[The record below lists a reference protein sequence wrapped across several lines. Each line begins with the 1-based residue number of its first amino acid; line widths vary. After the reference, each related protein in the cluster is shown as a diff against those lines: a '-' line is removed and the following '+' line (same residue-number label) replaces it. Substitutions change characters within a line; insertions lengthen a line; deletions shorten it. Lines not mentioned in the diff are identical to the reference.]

1 MDYGGRMLGPDQE
14 QSDLEALAAR
24 ARSTHWRLDMGERLE
39 GAYRADHRGRAVAF
53 FRHSSI
59 FIFLIFLLLS
69 TGIYHLMPP
78 EEVPRWLSL
87 YGWVGV
93 IIIAASVLS
102 RIPALNGQF
111 EIYTGVGSF
120 ASVALSVAVTGVVTD
135 PVAGQLT
142 QVAIMYATVI
152 IFSMVG
158 LRFKHAFYAVWLG
171 GLAGTVL
178 AWLLDGSVEW
188 GLLHR
193 TFTGSS
199 LLGMFIAYYAERRD
213 RELFLQAHLL
223 RAAHERTEEYAV
235 RLDRLSRHDALTG
248 LANRRHFD
256 EEMQQEWRR
265 GARQQSPLSVMM
277 IDIDHF
283 KHFNDTHGHVRG
295 DDCLRQAASVIA
307 AHARRPG
314 ELAVRYG
321 GEEFLLLFPDT
332 GREAA
337 CQLAERLLQSF
348 RQARLQQAPGLS
360 REFLSVSIGV
370 AAVVPGNTMLTPDEL
385 ICAADDAL
393 YEAKHAGR
401 DCWRYAAGLGSE
413 ADALEPGSS
422 RQASA

>member
-1 MDYGGRMLGPDQE
+1 MLGPENE
-14 QSDLEALAAR
+14 QANIAALAAR
-24 ARSTHWRLDMGERLE
+24 ARRRSWRLDLGEGLE
-39 GAYRADHRGRAVAF
+39 AAYQADHRARAVVF

-59 FIFLIFLLLS
+59 FIFLIYLLLS
-69 TGIYHLMPP
+69 SGIYRIMPH
-78 EEVPRWLSL
+78 EDVPRWLAL

-93 IIIAASVLS
+93 IIVAASVLS
-102 RIPALNGQF
+102 RIARLNPLF
-111 EIYTGVGSF
+111 EHYVGFGSF
-120 ASVALSVAVTGVVTD
+120 AAVALSVAVTGVVVN

-142 QVAIMYATVI
+142 QVAVMYAI
-152 IFSMVG
+152 IIIYSVVG
-158 LRFKHAFYAVWLG
+158 LRFMQVMYAGWLG

-178 AWLLDGSVEW
+178 AWLLDGGVDWE
-188 GLLHR
+188 LLNR

-223 RAAHERTEEYAV
+223 RDANERTEEYAI

-256 EEMQQEWRR
+256 EALQQEWRR
-265 GARQQSPLSVMM
+265 AARQQMPLAALM

-283 KHFNDTHGHVRG
+283 KHYNDSLGHVSG
-295 DDCLRQAASVIA
+295 DACLRKAASIIA

-321 GEEFLLLFPDT
+321 GEEFLLLFPDSD
-332 GREAA
+332 RDSA
-337 CQLAERLLQSF
+337 CQQAERLLEAF
-348 RQARLQQAPGLS
+348 RLARLPQAPGLA
-360 REFLSVSIGV
+360 REFLTVSIGV
-370 AAVVPGNTMLTPDEL
+370 ACTLPGTGMMSPDEL

-393 YEAKHAGR
+393 YEAKHGGR
-401 DCWRYAAGLGSE
+401 DTWRYAAGIGGG
-413 ADALEPGSS
+413 DAPEPPV

>member
-1 MDYGGRMLGPDQE
+1 MLGPEKE
-14 QSDLEALAAR
+14 QAELEALVAR
-24 ARSTHWRLDMGERLE
+24 ARRSNWRLDMGERLE
-39 GAYRADHRGRAVAF
+39 AAYRADHRARAVVF

-59 FIFLIFLLLS
+59 FIFLIYLLLS

-78 EEVPRWLSL
+78 EDVPRWLAL

-93 IIIAASVLS
+93 IVIVASILS
-102 RIPALNGQF
+102 RIPALDPQF
-111 EIYTGVGSF
+111 EIYTGAGSF
-120 ASVALSVAVTGVVTD
+120 AAVALSVAVTGVVAD

-142 QVAIMYATVI
+142 QVAIMYATII
-152 IFSMVG
+152 IFAMVG
-158 LRFKHAFYAVWLG
+158 LRFKHAFYAVWFG

-178 AWLLDGSVEW
+178 SWLLDGGVDW
-188 GLLHR
+188 AVLHR

-223 RAAHERTEEYAV
+223 RAAHERSEEYAV

-265 GARQQSPLSVMM
+265 ATRQQLPLSVMM
-277 IDIDHF
+277 IDVDHF
-283 KHFNDTHGHVRG
+283 KHYNDSLGHVRG
-295 DDCLRQAASVIA
+295 DDCLRQAASIIA

-337 CQLAERLLQSF
+337 CQHAERLLASF
-348 RQARLQQAPGLS
+348 RQARLPQAPGLA

-370 AAVVPGNTMLTPDEL
+370 ASVVPGTAMLAPDEL

-401 DCWRYAAGLGSE
+401 DNWRFAAGLDS
-413 ADALEPGSS
+413 AAAVAAAAAH
-422 RQASA
+422 QASA

>member
-1 MDYGGRMLGPDQE
+1 MLGPEQE
-14 QSDLEALAAR
+14 QSDLEALVAR
-24 ARSTHWRLDMGERLE
+24 ARSTHWRLDMGDRLE
-39 GAYRADHRGRAVAF
+39 GAYREDHRARSVAS
-53 FRHSSI
+53 FRHTSI

-78 EEVPRWLSL
+78 EEVPRWLAL

-93 IIIAASVLS
+93 IIIGASVLS
-102 RIPALNGQF
+102 RIPALDRRF
-111 EIYTGVGSF
+111 EIYTGLGSF

-142 QVAIMYATVI
+142 QVAIMYATII

-158 LRFKHAFYAVWLG
+158 LRFKHAFYAVWFG

-178 AWLLDGSVEW
+178 AWLLDGNVEW

-199 LLGMFIAYYAERRD
+199 LLGMFIAYHAERRD

-223 RAAHERTEEYAV
+223 RDAHDRTGEYAV

-265 GARQQSPLSVMM
+265 GARQQSPVAVMM

-283 KHFNDTHGHVRG
+283 KHFNDTLGHVRG
-295 DDCLRQAASVIA
+295 DDCLRLAASVIA

-337 CQLAERLLQSF
+337 CQLADRLLQSF
-348 RQARLQQAPGLS
+348 RQAQLPQAPGLA
-360 REFLSVSIGV
+360 REFVSISIGV
-370 AAVVPGNTMLTPDEL
+370 AAVVPGNAMLSSDEL

-401 DCWRYAAGLGSE
+401 DCWRYAAGLGGG
-413 ADALEPGSS
+413 AGDAGPVAS